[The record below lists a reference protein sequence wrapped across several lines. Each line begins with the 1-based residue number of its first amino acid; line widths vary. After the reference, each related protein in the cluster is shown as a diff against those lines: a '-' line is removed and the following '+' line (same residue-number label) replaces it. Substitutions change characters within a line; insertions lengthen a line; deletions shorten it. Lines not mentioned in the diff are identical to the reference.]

1 MPCLEQVEAHDH
13 TGCIFLDL
21 EGNRG
26 LARGCNEYSAQV
38 RVDHPGRFGFYA
50 NLPNLKTDLEGSL
63 AEVEYALDSLKADG
77 VCLMT
82 HYDGY
87 YLGHPESVKTFPSI
101 VIRTDGCVPLEA
113 SFRYGRSLTGGRR
126 LCSSILPHL
135 KATNRYR
142 HRNTVRVL
150 RSTFAARPLEP
161 RVISRTLLISLLLM
175 RGTFQ
180 VSDIV
185 MSGRRQQFHNVNIV
199 LCHGG

>member
-26 LARGCNEYSAQV
+26 LARGCNEYSTQV

-101 VIRTDGCVPLEA
+101 VIRTDGCVPLGSFIPLWKELDRRKTTVLIHPTPPEGYKPIPAQKYCPCPAFDFCSETTRTA
-113 SFRYGRSLTGGRR
+113 SH
-126 LCSSILPHL
+126 LPDSVDFVVAHEGDL
-135 KATNRYR
+135 
-142 HRNTVRVL
+142 
-150 RSTFAARPLEP
+150 
-161 RVISRTLLISLLLM
+161 
-175 RGTFQ
+175 
-180 VSDIV
+180 
-185 MSGRRQQFHNVNIV
+185 SG
-199 LCHGG
+199 